1 MNEHNTR
8 TLGDGFDSTWRHE
21 LPPQF
26 HCLRPSPRRVIVRP
40 IRDQDASAL
49 ARAYAR
55 LSERSRRRRFLSVAK
70 QLPQAELRRLT
81 SVDHR
86 DHEALVAVDPGSGE
100 IVGSARYLRIRGAPR
115 TAELAAEVIDEWQR
129 RGVGR
134 ALLDA
139 LSVRARANDVQQFIA
154 TVSTENVPV
163 RRVLERAGA
172 TACASGSEVEYL
184 LDIDALGQPAS
195 ACKHPAVPRTR
206 TPKPVSAIPT
216 SLINGPDEL
225 S

>member
-1 MNEHNTR
+1 
-8 TLGDGFDSTWRHE
+8 
-21 LPPQF
+21 
-26 HCLRPSPRRVIVRP
+26 
-40 IRDQDASAL
+40 
-49 ARAYAR
+49 
-55 LSERSRRRRFLSVAK
+55 
-70 QLPQAELRRLT
+70 
-81 SVDHR
+81 
-86 DHEALVAVDPGSGE
+86 
-100 IVGSARYLRIRGAPR
+100 
-115 TAELAAEVIDEWQR
+115 
-129 RGVGR
+129 
-134 ALLDA
+134 
-139 LSVRARANDVQQFIA
+139 
-154 TVSTENVPV
+154 VPV